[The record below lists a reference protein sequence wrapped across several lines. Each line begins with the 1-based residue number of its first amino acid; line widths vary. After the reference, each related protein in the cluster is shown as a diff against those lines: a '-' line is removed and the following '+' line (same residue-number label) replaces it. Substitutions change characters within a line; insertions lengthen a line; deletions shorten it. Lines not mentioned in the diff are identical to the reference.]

1 MAKKLYEESSV
12 QAVADA
18 IRAKN
23 GSTDTYKIAEMPAA
37 ISAIPTGG
45 SESDP
50 REVYQGT
57 RPAEWLRLP
66 DYDKVADRTMYCL
79 VALFPSGT
87 NKVSF
92 SFRCYGNC
100 TMTAGKVVNGE
111 FVAFE
116 NDTPEVVAGTGYG
129 GNCTITRI
137 FNYDDYDDLM
147 SDGTKQI
154 VVKVEASD
162 IWYRVW
168 GNATG
173 QYYINNG
180 ILDIIVHRDD
190 VGRDSSAT
198 ESFTNTG
205 VLQGCRYYYNFT
217 DGIPDAL
224 SRAFY
229 VKTQSGICKPT
240 TRLYLAELRKFV
252 GTVKLSSY
260 WETFRQCTR
269 LEELTCDISDITSWT
284 NPFYTN
290 QPCYCLRKLLF
301 VGGENLTSFPG
312 DINLSYTSL
321 EVDAVLA
328 FFNTLPDISTSET
341 ARTITLKSTPA
352 ATAGIPDTT
361 LAVATNKG
369 WTVVTA

>member
-12 QAVADA
+12 KAVADA

-92 SFRCYGNC
+92 GFRCEGDC

-116 NDTPEVVAGTGYG
+116 NDTPVIVAGTGYAG
-129 GNCTITRI
+129 DCTITRT
-137 FNYDDYDDLM
+137 FDYADYNDIM
-147 SDGTKQI
+147 GDGTKQI
-154 VVKVEASD
+154 VVKLETSNF
-162 IWYRVW
+162 WYRVW
-168 GNATG
+168 SNTRTG
-173 QYYINNG
+173 EYYINNG
-180 ILDIIVHRDD
+180 VLDIVVHRDD
-190 VGRDSSAT
+190 VGVGTAT
-198 ESFTNTG
+198 ESFTTAGN
-205 VLQGCRYYYNFT
+205 LQGCRYYYSFSGGVPPT
-217 DGIPDAL
+217 L
-224 SRAFY
+224 VRVQY
-229 VKTQSGICKPT
+229 VSTPSGICTPT
-240 TRLYLAELRKFV
+240 TRLYLTELRKFV
-252 GTVKLSSY
+252 GTVKLTSY

-269 LEELTCDISDITSWT
+269 LETLTCDISDVTGWT
-284 NPFYTN
+284 NPFYASA
-290 QPCYCLRKLLF
+290 PCYCLRKLLF
-301 VGGENLTSFPG
+301 INGENLTSFPG
-312 DINLSYTSL
+312 DINLKSTSL
-321 EVDAVLA
+321 DLDAVLE

-341 ARTITLKSTPA
+341 ARTITLASTPA